1 MDDPKPSRQP
11 RWWLYAALTLLAL
24 TVPLWAG
31 YEQTGMPMDEG
42 IALLYPE
49 LVFKGAVPYR
59 DFETYYAP
67 ANLWVLG
74 SVYSIFGAHITVERT
89 VGLAYRLLLL
99 LGVFFVGRR
108 WGVIAAVSS
117 TVLTGIMLMP
127 TNLLAFAWLGG
138 VACALGSLLC
148 MAGKDAPWRA
158 PVAGFLGAA
167 AVLYRQ
173 DLGPAV
179 IASALPLLMLFS
191 PKRRWHFTAGFAAG
205 LIPLG
210 ILALVAGP
218 KAVFENL
225 FLYPVVITNPARR
238 LPLWLMK
245 DDPRF
250 IFYLN
255 LGTSVLGLIAGAL
268 AWHRDRRSQDSR
280 LFLAVSILAAA
291 LAHQCM
297 QRTDAIHILQSAFLS
312 IGLLPI
318 TLLVLL
324 RNGRI
329 AIPAIP
335 WSLGTASA
343 VGAFLFFFT
352 PQLCQYTV
360 AATKLTLDS
369 DLPKTEFITVRN
381 RSFPYGLLA
390 DPTRA
395 VVRFLEKQTR
405 PGERLFVGTGDLR
418 RTFANDTFIYHLL
431 PWLTPATYFL
441 EMNPLSANR
450 PDSRLASDIAS
461 ADWLVLN
468 HMWDD
473 ADEPNLCRQN
483 GSDEPNE
490 IVRKQFD
497 LCGRSW
503 PLEIYHR
510 KAKAPPGAVAL
521 H

>member
-1 MDDPKPSRQP
+1 MDNTKPTRQP
-11 RWWLYAALTLLAL
+11 PWWLFAALTLLAL
-24 TVPLWAG
+24 LVPLSAG
-31 YEQTGMPMDEG
+31 FDQTGMPMDEG
-42 IALLYPE
+42 MTLLYPE
-49 LVFKGAVPYR
+49 LLFKGVVPYR
-59 DFETYYAP
+59 DFETYYGP
-67 ANLWVLG
+67 GNLLVLG
-74 SVYSIFGAHITVERT
+74 SVYSVFGAHVTVERT

-99 LGVFFVGRR
+99 LGVFSVGRR
-108 WGVIAAVSS
+108 WGIVAAVSS
-117 TVLTGIMLMP
+117 TVLTGLMLLP
-127 TNLLAFAWLGG
+127 THLIAFAWLGG
-138 VACALGSLLC
+138 VACALGALLIL
-148 MAGKDAPWRA
+148 AGKDAVWRA
-158 PVAGFLGAA
+158 PVAGFLAA
-167 AVLYRQ
+167 FAVLYRQ

-179 IASALPLLMLFS
+179 IASALPLFLLLS
-191 PKRRWHFTAGFAAG
+191 AKRRWHFVGGFAVG
-205 LIPLG
+205 LLPLV
-210 ILALVAGP
+210 ILTLLAGP

-225 FLYPVVITNPARR
+225 FLYPVVVTNPARR

-255 LGTSVLGLIAGAL
+255 LGTSALGLLAGTL
-268 AWHRDRRSQDSR
+268 AWYRDRHSKNSR
-280 LFLAVSILAAA
+280 LFVAVTILAAA

-329 AIPAIP
+329 AAPTIP
-335 WSLGTASA
+335 WSLGTTCA
-343 VGAFLFFFT
+343 VGLFMFFFT
-352 PQLCQYTV
+352 PQLCQFAT
-360 AATKLTLDS
+360 AATKVAFDTDS
-369 DLPKTEFITVRN
+369 PKTESINVRN
-381 RSFPYGLLA
+381 RTFPYRLLA

-395 VVRFLEKQTR
+395 VVRYLEKRTR

-450 PDSRLASDIAS
+450 PNSRIARDIAS

-468 HMWDD
+468 HLWDE
-473 ADEPNLCRQN
+473 ADEPNLSQQN

-490 IVRKQFD
+490 VVRQHFD
-497 LCGRSW
+497 LCAKSW

-510 KAKAPPGAVAL
+510 KPAAPPKSIAL
-521 H
+521 D